1 LRIDGARASV
11 RGGQRQRKQPPVWIL
26 GEDRESGH
34 EGEDEGFRE
43 GGSGALRRRQEGGR
57 LRGRPVIRS
66 FVRKEDK
73 VFEEGLTGW
82 IGRARRSLSLFPG
95 FVWPAANVPGG
106 QLGNRKGGIVCYK
119 CQGKGTSHR
128 TAPTSRAASSPPKGA
143 FPGT

>member
-1 LRIDGARASV
+1 MRIDGARASV

-66 FVRKEDK
+66 FVRKEDT

-82 IGRARRSLSLFPG
+82 IALFSPASFGRLQMSLEDSSG
-95 FVWPAANVPGG
+95 IGRGG
-106 QLGNRKGGIVCYK
+106 
-119 CQGKGTSHR
+119 
-128 TAPTSRAASSPPKGA
+128 
-143 FPGT
+143 